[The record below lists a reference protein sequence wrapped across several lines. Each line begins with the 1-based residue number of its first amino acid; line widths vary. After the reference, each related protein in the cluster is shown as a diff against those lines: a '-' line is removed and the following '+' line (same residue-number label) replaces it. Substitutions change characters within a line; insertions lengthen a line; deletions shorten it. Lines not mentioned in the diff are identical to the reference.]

1 MMKKYGDNPTKLR
14 AHMRNKCANVITH
27 QRANAA
33 DATAAGT
40 STYSD
45 GGIGRA
51 KHQKRRRP
59 EESVQSAEGARI
71 RSGHHRS
78 SLLGLSVG
86 GEEGARGA
94 RTGAAR
100 WARGCSRSPMV
111 VR

>member
-1 MMKKYGDNPTKLR
+1 MS
-14 AHMRNKCANVITH
+14 ITH
-27 QRANAA
+27 QRPDAA
-33 DATAAGT
+33 DAATAGINT
-40 STYSD
+40 HSG

-51 KHQKRRRP
+51 EHQKRRCP
-59 EESVQSAEGARI
+59 EESSSAEGARI